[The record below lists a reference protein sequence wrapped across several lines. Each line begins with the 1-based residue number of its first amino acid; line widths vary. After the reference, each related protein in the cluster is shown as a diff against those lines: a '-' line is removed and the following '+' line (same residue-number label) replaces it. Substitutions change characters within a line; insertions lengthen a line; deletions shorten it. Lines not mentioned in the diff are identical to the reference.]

1 MRTWVLQH
9 IECTHP
15 QALYALGIQHYI
27 SHNVLPVN
35 KPSTDRGLCIQA
47 IIILGTMFQGNR
59 QNNMNTSTPS
69 VHGLMPVTALCV
81 NGMCYQYSLHL
92 NSALLQQLLQQ
103 VLQFAGHLFTLITVS
118 LELGFNGSF
127 TQAFLRHGKNQA
139 GTLLSLN

>member
-1 MRTWVLQH
+1 MHSPSGTSHPRTQH
-9 IECTHP
+9 FIC
-15 QALYALGIQHYI
+15 
-27 SHNVLPVN
+27 HNVLPVN

-47 IIILGTMFQGNR
+47 IIVLSYQCFQGNR

-69 VHGLMPVTALCV
+69 VHGLMPVAALCV

-103 VLQFAGHLFTLITVS
+103 VLQFASHLFTLITVS

-127 TQAFLRHGKNQA
+127 RQPFLWHGKNQTA
-139 GTLLSLN
+139 TLLSFN